1 MKWLWSPSNTT
12 AQFVCWYWGKPQKA
26 WVIIAAIRTKFR
38 RIALQIPV
46 YSVASASTSTLLLL
60 RWWWWW
66 LLLFFPVATLCSIP
80 QCNVLL
86 ASWLGPSTVHRSVMH
101 QNQNRC
107 KETPHVMR
115 LCPSVMVTVAR
126 SLRPSHICLRARLV
140 TAIPRF
146 CADPDAAQ
154 TALIN
159 WFPIRKFSCNFTSDI
174 SANSSSPHWDRLFL
188 MDFFEFRF
196 RPVSNIY
203 FGILSTLSTVD
214 LVSAVMNEDSFNM

>member
-1 MKWLWSPSNTT
+1 M
-12 AQFVCWYWGKPQKA
+12 Q
-26 WVIIAAIRTKFR
+26 
-38 RIALQIPV
+38 V

-60 RWWWWW
+60 RWLL
-66 LLLFFPVATLCSIP
+66 LLLFDPVATLCSIP

-86 ASWLGPSTVHRSVMH
+86 VSWLGRSIVHCSVMH

-115 LCPSVMVTVAR
+115 LCPSVMVTVVR
-126 SLRPSHICLRARLV
+126 SLRSSHICLRARLV

-159 WFPIRKFSCNFTSDI
+159 WFPIRKFSCNFISDI

-188 MDFFEFRF
+188 TDFFEFWF
-196 RPVSNIY
+196 RPASNIY
-203 FGILSTLSTVD
+203 LGILSTVSIVD